1 MSGDGDG
8 WTTCSHGHRHWGR
21 FGAAGLLIHRVGP
34 ETDDVLLQLRSP
46 RSHLGGT
53 WGVPGGALD
62 SHEDPVAA
70 AVREAGEEVG
80 LTGDLRV
87 RGQYVADHGGWSY
100 TTVVASAVGT
110 LSAAP
115 SAWETIAVAWV
126 PVIRVTQ
133 LELHPGFAAAWPE
146 LMQL

>member
-8 WTTCSHGHRHWGR
+8 WATCGQGHRHWGR
-21 FGAAGLLIHRVGP
+21 FGAAGLLIHRISA
-34 ETDDVLLQLRSP
+34 ERDDVLLQLRSP

-80 LTGDLRV
+80 LTGDLDV
-87 RGQYVADHGGWSY
+87 RGDYVADHGGWSY
-100 TTVVASAVGT
+100 TTVVASAVGAV
-110 LSAAP
+110 SAAP
-115 SAWETIAVAWV
+115 SAWETVAVAWV
-126 PVIRVTQ
+126 PVIRVTE
-133 LELHPGFAAAWPE
+133 LDLHPGFAAAWPE
-146 LMQL
+146 LMRL